1 MRDQIAAARPEGWRE
16 HLHEIIFEADTRAGR
31 VFDTSLMLAIIAS
44 IAVVSLDTVES
55 IAHRHHSL
63 LTAAE
68 WFFTILFSIEY
79 LLRLICVQN
88 RLRYATSFF
97 GIIDLFSVLPTY
109 ASLLL
114 PGAESLLLLRALRLL
129 RIFRIFKLARFMS
142 EERALRESLYAARA
156 RITVF
161 LVTALISIVLMGAL
175 MYLIEGPEN
184 GFTSIP
190 VGMYW
195 AVVTLTTVGYGDV
208 TPQTPAGQLISVA
221 MMVLG
226 YSLIIV
232 PTGILSAELARAKNH
247 VPTSQYCRE
256 CSREGHDS
264 DATNCKYCGANL

>member
-1 MRDQIAAARPEGWRE
+1 MRDEIAAARPEGWRA

-31 VFDTSLMLAIIAS
+31 VFDVTLIIAIVAS
-44 IAVVSLDTVES
+44 ITVVSLDTVES
-55 IAHRHHSL
+55 IAEEHHTL

-79 LLRLICVQN
+79 ILRLVCVQN

-129 RIFRIFKLARFMS
+129 RIFRIFKLARFLS
-142 EERALRESLYAARA
+142 EERALRASLYAARA
-156 RITVF
+156 RIAVF
-161 LVTALISIVLMGAL
+161 LVTALIAIVLMGA
-175 MYLIEGPEN
+175 MMFLIEGPEN
-184 GFTSIP
+184 GFSSIP

-208 TPQTPAGQLISVA
+208 TPQTPVGQLLSVA
-221 MMVLG
+221 MMILG

-247 VPTSQYCRE
+247 VPTSQHCRE

-264 DATNCKYCGANL
+264 DATYCKYCGAAL

>member
-1 MRDQIAAARPEGWRE
+1 MRDEIAAARPDGWRA

-31 VFDTSLMLAIIAS
+31 VFDVALIIAIVAS
-44 IAVVSLDTVES
+44 ITVVSLDTVES
-55 IAHRHHSL
+55 IAEEHHTL

-79 LLRLICVQN
+79 ILRLVCVQN

-129 RIFRIFKLARFMS
+129 RIFRIFKLARFLS
-142 EERALRESLYAARA
+142 EERALRASLYAARA
-156 RITVF
+156 RIAVF
-161 LVTALISIVLMGAL
+161 LVTALIAIVLMGA
-175 MYLIEGPEN
+175 MMFLIEGPEN
-184 GFTSIP
+184 GFSSIP

-208 TPQTPAGQLISVA
+208 TPQTPVGQLLSVA
-221 MMVLG
+221 MMILG

-232 PTGILSAELARAKNH
+232 PTGILSAELARAKDH
-247 VPTSQYCRE
+247 VPTSQHCRE

-264 DATNCKYCGANL
+264 DATYCKYCGAAL

>member
-1 MRDQIAAARPEGWRE
+1 MRDEIAAARPEGWRA
-16 HLHEIIFEADTRAGR
+16 HLHEIIFEADTNAGR
-31 VFDTSLMLAIIAS
+31 VFDVVLIVAIVAS

-55 IAHRHHSL
+55 IAAEHHTL
-63 LTAAE
+63 LTAVE
-68 WFFTILFSIEY
+68 WFFTILFSAEY
-79 LLRLICVQN
+79 VLRLICVQN

-129 RIFRIFKLARFMS
+129 RIFRIFKLARFLS
-142 EERALRESLYAARA
+142 EERALRASLYAARA
-156 RITVF
+156 RIAVF
-161 LVTALISIVLMGAL
+161 LVTALIAIVLMGA
-175 MYLIEGPEN
+175 MMFLIEGPEN
-184 GFTSIP
+184 GFSSIP

-208 TPQTPAGQLISVA
+208 TPQTPVGQLLSVV

-232 PTGILSAELARAKNH
+232 PTGILSAELALARNH
-247 VPTSQYCRE
+247 VPTSQHCRE

-264 DATNCKYCGANL
+264 DAVHCKYCGAAL

>member
-1 MRDQIAAARPEGWRE
+1 MRDEIAAARPDGWRA

-31 VFDTSLMLAIIAS
+31 VFDVALIIAIVAS
-44 IAVVSLDTVES
+44 ITVVSLDTVES
-55 IAHRHHSL
+55 IAKEHHTL

-79 LLRLICVQN
+79 ILRLVCVQN

-129 RIFRIFKLARFMS
+129 RIFRIFKLARFLS
-142 EERALRESLYAARA
+142 EERALRASLYAARA
-156 RITVF
+156 RIAVF
-161 LVTALISIVLMGAL
+161 LVTALIAIVLMGA
-175 MYLIEGPEN
+175 MMFLIEGPEN
-184 GFTSIP
+184 GFSSIP

-208 TPQTPAGQLISVA
+208 TPQTPVGQLLSVA
-221 MMVLG
+221 MMILG

-232 PTGILSAELARAKNH
+232 PTGILSAELARAKDH
-247 VPTSQYCRE
+247 VPTSQHCRE

-264 DATNCKYCGANL
+264 DATYCKYCGAAL

>member
-1 MRDQIAAARPEGWRE
+1 MRDEIAAARPEGWRA

-31 VFDTSLMLAIIAS
+31 VFDVTLIVAIVAS
-44 IAVVSLDTVES
+44 ITVVSLDTVDS
-55 IAHRHHSL
+55 IAAEHHTL

-68 WFFTILFSIEY
+68 WFFTILFSAEY
-79 LLRLICVQN
+79 VLRLICVQN
-88 RLRYATSFF
+88 RLRYAISFF

-129 RIFRIFKLARFMS
+129 RIFRIFKLARFLS
-142 EERALRESLYAARA
+142 EERALRASLYAARA
-156 RITVF
+156 RIAVF
-161 LVTALISIVLMGAL
+161 LVTALIAIVLMGAIMFL
-175 MYLIEGPEN
+175 VEGPEN
-184 GFTSIP
+184 GFSSIP

-208 TPQTPAGQLISVA
+208 TPQTPVGQVLSVV
-221 MMVLG
+221 MMILG

-232 PTGILSAELARAKNH
+232 PTGILSAELARARNH
-247 VPTSQYCRE
+247 VPTSQHCRE

-264 DATNCKYCGANL
+264 DAVHCKYCGTAL

>member
-1 MRDQIAAARPEGWRE
+1 MRDEIAAARPEGWRE

-31 VFDTSLMLAIIAS
+31 VFDIALIIAIILS
-44 IAVVSLDTVES
+44 IVIVSLDTVES
-55 IAHRHHSL
+55 IAKQHHTL

-129 RIFRIFKLARFMS
+129 RIFRIFKLARFVS

-161 LVTALISIVLMGAL
+161 LVTALIAIVLMGAL

-208 TPQTPAGQLISVA
+208 TPQTAVGQIMSVG
-221 MMVLG
+221 MMILG

-232 PTGILSAELARAKNH
+232 PTGILSAELARAQKH
-247 VPTSQYCRE
+247 IPTSQHCRE

-264 DATNCKYCGANL
+264 DATCCKYCGSAL

>member
-1 MRDQIAAARPEGWRE
+1 MRDEIAAARPEGWRA

-31 VFDTSLMLAIIAS
+31 AFDVALIIAIVAS
-44 IAVVSLDTVES
+44 ITVVSLDTVES
-55 IAHRHHSL
+55 IAKEHHAL

-68 WFFTILFSIEY
+68 WFFTILFSTAYI
-79 LLRLICVQN
+79 LRLVCVQN

-129 RIFRIFKLARFMS
+129 RIFRIFKLARFLS
-142 EERALRESLYAARA
+142 EERALRASLYAARA
-156 RITVF
+156 RIAVF
-161 LVTALISIVLMGAL
+161 LVTALIAIVLMGA
-175 MYLIEGPEN
+175 MMFLIEGPEN
-184 GFTSIP
+184 GFSSIP

-208 TPQTPAGQLISVA
+208 TPQTPVGQLLSVA
-221 MMVLG
+221 MMILG

-232 PTGILSAELARAKNH
+232 PTGILSAELARAKDH
-247 VPTSQYCRE
+247 APTSQHCRE
-256 CSREGHDS
+256 CSCEGHDS
-264 DATNCKYCGANL
+264 DAAYCKYCGAAL

>member
-1 MRDQIAAARPEGWRE
+1 MRDEIAAARPEGWRA

-31 VFDTSLMLAIIAS
+31 VFDVTLIIAIVAS
-44 IAVVSLDTVES
+44 ITVVSLDTVES
-55 IAHRHHSL
+55 IAEEHHTL

-79 LLRLICVQN
+79 ILRLVCVQN

-109 ASLLL
+109 DSLLL

-129 RIFRIFKLARFMS
+129 RIFRIFKLARFLS
-142 EERALRESLYAARA
+142 EERALRASLYAARA
-156 RITVF
+156 RIAVF
-161 LVTALISIVLMGAL
+161 LVTALIAIVLMGA
-175 MYLIEGPEN
+175 MMFLIEGPEN
-184 GFTSIP
+184 GFSSIP

-208 TPQTPAGQLISVA
+208 TPQTPVGQLLSVA
-221 MMVLG
+221 MMILG

-247 VPTSQYCRE
+247 VPTSQHCRE

-264 DATNCKYCGANL
+264 DATYCKYCGAAL

>member
-1 MRDQIAAARPEGWRE
+1 MRDEIAAARPEGWRA

-31 VFDTSLMLAIIAS
+31 VFDVGLIISIIAS
-44 IAVVSLDTVES
+44 ITVVSLDTVES
-55 IAHRHHSL
+55 IAEEHHAL

-68 WFFTILFSIEY
+68 WFFTILFSVEY
-79 LLRLICVQN
+79 ILRLVCVQN

-129 RIFRIFKLARFMS
+129 RIFRIFKLARFLS
-142 EERALRESLYAARA
+142 EERALRTSLYAARA
-156 RITVF
+156 RIAVF
-161 LVTALISIVLMGAL
+161 LVTALIAIVLMGA
-175 MYLIEGPEN
+175 MMFLIEGPEN
-184 GFTSIP
+184 GFSSIP

-208 TPQTPAGQLISVA
+208 TPQTPVGQLLSVA
-221 MMVLG
+221 MMILG

-232 PTGILSAELARAKNH
+232 PTGILSVELARAKDH
-247 VPTSQYCRE
+247 VPTSQHCRE

-264 DATNCKYCGANL
+264 DATYCKYCGAAL

>member
-1 MRDQIAAARPEGWRE
+1 MRDEIAAARPEGWRA

-31 VFDTSLMLAIIAS
+31 VFDVALIISIVAS
-44 IAVVSLDTVES
+44 ITVVSLDTVES
-55 IAHRHHSL
+55 IAEEHHAL

-68 WFFTILFSIEY
+68 WFFTILFSLEY
-79 LLRLICVQN
+79 ILRLVCVQN

-129 RIFRIFKLARFMS
+129 RIFRIFKLARFLS
-142 EERALRESLYAARA
+142 EERALRASLYAARA
-156 RITVF
+156 RIAVF
-161 LVTALISIVLMGAL
+161 LVTALIAIVLMGA
-175 MYLIEGPEN
+175 MMFLIEGPEN
-184 GFTSIP
+184 GFSSIP

-208 TPQTPAGQLISVA
+208 TPQTAVGQLLSVV
-221 MMVLG
+221 MMILG

-247 VPTSQYCRE
+247 IPTSQHCRE

-264 DATNCKYCGANL
+264 DATYCKYCGASL